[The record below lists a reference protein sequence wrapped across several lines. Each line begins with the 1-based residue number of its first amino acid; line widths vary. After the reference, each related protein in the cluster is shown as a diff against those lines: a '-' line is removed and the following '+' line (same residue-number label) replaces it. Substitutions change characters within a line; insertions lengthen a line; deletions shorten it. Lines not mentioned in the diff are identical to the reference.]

1 MVTALDSLIK
11 LMQFSSKNS
20 REVIRI
26 QDEIDLIRDYINL
39 INLKYFDRIFVDVH
53 VEPGLE
59 NCETLKFLLQPIVE
73 NSIYTVSA
81 VWSGNAR
88 CRSTLPE
95 KNEPYSV

>member
-39 INLKYFDRIFVDVH
+39 INLKYFDRI
-53 VEPGLE
+53 
-59 NCETLKFLLQPIVE
+59 LLM
-73 NSIYTVSA
+73 SM
-81 VWSGNAR
+81 WSR
-88 CRSTLPE
+88 DWKTTKR
-95 KNEPYSV
+95 